1 MSNVLRVAFRVKKA
15 DLDIEEANKW
25 LPMSAGEKLGL
36 TARAL
41 LPGMISF
48 HEEHL
53 VRTSAGYKL
62 DEWCELDP
70 LERAF
75 EVAIRRLEAM
85 LSRHAMEVSK

>member
-1 MSNVLRVAFRVKKA
+1 MSSELRIAFQIKTA
-15 DLDIEEANKW
+15 NIDIDEAW
-25 LPMSAGEKLGL
+25 LPVSTAEKLGL
-36 TARAL
+36 TARVL

-62 DEWCELDP
+62 KEWYELDP

-75 EVAIRRLEAM
+75 EVAIRRLEG
-85 LSRHAMEVSK
+85 LLNRHVMEASK